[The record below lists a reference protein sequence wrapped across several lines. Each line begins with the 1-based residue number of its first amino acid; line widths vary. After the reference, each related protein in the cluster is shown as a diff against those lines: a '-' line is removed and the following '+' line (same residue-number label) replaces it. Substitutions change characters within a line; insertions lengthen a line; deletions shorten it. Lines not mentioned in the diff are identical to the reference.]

1 MRDKKSFE
9 NVYFQKLK
17 RASKILVK
25 IKYFESLCLS
35 PETSLKKDKNAKKS
49 KQLI

>member
-25 IKYFESLCLS
+25 IKYFESLYLS
-35 PETSLKKDKNAKKS
+35 PETSLKGQKCQKE
-49 KQLI
+49 